1 MTDPQSV
8 PIKIIMVGSIDVGKT
23 TLVAKYA
30 TGKVPG
36 KKESTKN
43 ASYVEKIKK
52 VNGIK
57 FDINLWD
64 TAGQEKYK
72 SLTKLFIKD
81 SKIAILVYSIDNEQ
95 SFNDLDDWLKLIK
108 SANEDNVIYGVVA
121 NKSDLANDETIPD
134 QKGKDYA
141 KKIGAEWASTS
152 ALINGKGID
161 DFVEKLFM
169 KYYNKFFN
177 MTHTASNSITLS
189 SEKTKVEK
197 KGCCGGGKEEVVDK
211 NKSNNKQ
218 NK

>member
-1 MTDPQSV
+1 MIDPQAV

-30 TGKVPG
+30 TGKIPG

-57 FDINLWD
+57 FEIKLWD

-95 SFNDLDDWLKLIK
+95 SFNDLDEWFKLIK
-108 SANEDNVIYGVVA
+108 STNEDNSVIYGVVA
-121 NKSDLANDETIPD
+121 NKSDLANDESIPD

-152 ALINGKGID
+152 ALIDGKGIE

-169 KYYNKFFN
+169 KYFNKYFN
-177 MTHTASNSITLS
+177 TSNSITLS

-197 KGCCGGGKEEVVDK
+197 KGCCGGGKEETVDK

>member
-1 MTDPQSV
+1 MTGPQSV

-23 TLVAKYA
+23 TLVAKFA
-30 TGKVPG
+30 TGIVPG

-108 SANEDNVIYGVVA
+108 STNEDTVIYGIVA
-121 NKSDLANDETIPD
+121 NKSDLANDKTIPD
-134 QKGKDYA
+134 EKGKEYA

-152 ALINGKGID
+152 ALIDGQGIEE
-161 DFVEKLFM
+161 FVEKLFM
-169 KYYNKFFN
+169 KYFNKYFN

-197 KGCCGGGKEEVVDK
+197 KGCCGGGKEETVDK
-211 NKSNNKQ
+211 NKSKQ